1 MPGDLPGPW
10 WALVVLGLA
19 AGVVSGM
26 LGVGS
31 GIIIVPALTLVFA
44 MQQKSAQGTALA
56 VMVPMALMGAFR
68 YWQNPAIRIDFGT
81 VGLLAAGAL
90 VGALVGAAIAGR
102 VSGPWLRRIFAVFV
116 LAVGIKM
123 FLTTFKR
130 PAAPATGQP
139 AATDDGGGHERGG
152 I

>member
-19 AGVVSGM
+19 AGVVSGT

-31 GIIIVPALTLVFA
+31 GIIVVPALTLVFA
-44 MQQKSAQGTALA
+44 LQQKSAQGTALA
-56 VMVPMALMGAFR
+56 VMVPMALMGALR
-68 YWQNPAIRIDFGT
+68 YWQNPAIRIDLGT

-90 VGALVGAAIAGR
+90 VGALVGTAIAGR

-116 LAVGIKM
+116 LAVGIRM
-123 FLTTFKR
+123 FLTTFAQ
-130 PAAPATGQP
+130 PAAAPGTGQP
-139 AATDDGGGHERGG
+139 AATDDGGGHG
-152 I
+152 